1 MNGYSILNGA
11 KYFYLERLQN
21 YLVFISTRLINL
33 ISTDGSDRETESWG
47 STGMSQETSKNQY
60 ISEITFAQ
68 KLIDNYQVSR
78 VGFKEIW
85 L

>member
-33 ISTDGSDRETESWG
+33 ISTDGSDRETESWD

-78 VGFKEIW
+78 VGFKEIC